1 MGIFDDVAEDVETRV
16 FFTEELPRVFEKK
29 AGEVSPEGM
38 DGTVFKV
45 VFNIAGNPYGLTITD
60 ARSLEVTEGG
70 LDAPDIE
77 VILSEE
83 NWRTAISGA
92 LGNALDMFTDFGKM
106 ADRNRYDT
114 VKNVKG
120 ELTLVL
126 TRSEGDFEV
135 KAKFGGA
142 DSPATTITVD
152 FPIWQE
158 IMAGTEQAAM
168 AFMGGKLKLTGDMP
182 LAMSLNGLM

>member
-1 MGIFDDVAEDVETRV
+1 MGIFDDVAADVDTRA
-16 FFTEELPRVFEKK
+16 FFTEELPAVFEKE
-29 AGEVSPEGM
+29 AGEISPEGM

-45 VFNIAGNPYGLTITD
+45 VFNIAGTPYGLTITD
-60 ARSLEVTEGG
+60 AKSLEVTEGG
-70 LDAPDIE
+70 LADPDIE

-83 NWRTAISGA
+83 NWRTAISGDM
-92 LGNALDMFTDFGKM
+92 GNALDMFTDFAKM
-106 ADRNRYDT
+106 ADRSRYDT
-114 VKNVKG
+114 VKSVRG

-126 TRSEGDFEV
+126 TMPEGDFET

-142 DSPATTITVD
+142 DSPTTTITVEL
-152 FPIWQE
+152 PVWRE
-158 IMAGTEQAAM
+158 IMDGTTQAAM